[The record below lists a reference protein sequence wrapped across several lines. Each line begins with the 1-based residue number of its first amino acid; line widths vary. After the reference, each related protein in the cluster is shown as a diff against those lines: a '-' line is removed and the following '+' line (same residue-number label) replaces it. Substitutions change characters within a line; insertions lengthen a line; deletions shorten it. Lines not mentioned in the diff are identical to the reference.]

1 MAQSLP
7 KNPKILDISSP
18 ELSIIIPMRN
28 EAENVAPLIKEIYAE
43 LSKKTDF
50 EIVCIDDGSDD
61 TTEFE
66 LRQIKITYPSLR
78 VIQHHNCCGQS
89 TAIST
94 GIKAARGAWI
104 VTLDGDGQNPPSEI
118 PKLFHALKYN
128 LKSNPTSVPLM
139 IAGQREARKDSW
151 FRRLC
156 SIVANSLR
164 EIVLQDG
171 IRDTGCSLKLFQR
184 EVFLNLPYFDHMH
197 RFLPAL
203 IQRAGGQVII
213 VNVKH
218 RPRLAGKTKYG
229 LMNRLWTGLIDLI
242 GVFWLIRRSKHPI
255 INELD

>member
-1 MAQSLP
+1 
-7 KNPKILDISSP
+7 
-18 ELSIIIPMRN
+18 
-28 EAENVAPLIKEIYAE
+28 
-43 LSKKTDF
+43 
-50 EIVCIDDGSDD
+50 
-61 TTEFE
+61 
-66 LRQIKITYPSLR
+66 
-78 VIQHHNCCGQS
+78 
-89 TAIST
+89 
-94 GIKAARGAWI
+94 
-104 VTLDGDGQNPPSEI
+104 
-118 PKLFHALKYN
+118 
-128 LKSNPTSVPLM
+128 M